1 MSYFFYYMNKKFLL
15 TGLVMAAVCCLLS
28 CNGGQ
33 DKVLSQV
40 QFENYRSIKEVAEG
54 KSLDR
59 TKFVLPKDDS
69 AFGKKLYS
77 EKTIC
82 FTDVTSSQFGARTCT
97 ADIYEN
103 GVSIEVEGH
112 KSYFDAA
119 GMDMMPK
126 EGVFTLTAMPSDIP
140 GAPWQPAVII
150 LEDETDFWIYTS
162 LYNKGDGAH
171 QRTQRVE
178 GWYWEYAKRQGYK
191 YKVLILN

>member
-1 MSYFFYYMNKKFLL
+1 MSYYFYYMCKKFLL

-33 DKVLSQV
+33 DKILSQV

-69 AFGKKLYS
+69 SFGKKLYS

-82 FTDVTSSQFGARTCT
+82 FTDVTSNEFGARTCT

-103 GVSIEVEGH
+103 GISIEVNGH

-119 GMDMMPK
+119 GLEMLPQNREM
-126 EGVFTLTAMPSDIP
+126 TITAMPSDIP
-140 GAPWQPAVII
+140 GAPWQPAVVL
-150 LEDETDFWIYTS
+150 LEADTNYWIYTS
-162 LYNKGDGAH
+162 LYNKGDAAH
-171 QRTQRVE
+171 RKTQRIE
-178 GWYWEYAKRQGYK
+178 GWYWEYAKRQGYE
-191 YKVLILN
+191 YNVLLLN